1 VFAGLA
7 GRLLAGP
14 LEHPSAA
21 LTGLAIFVNFGT
33 GVLVQTTTTR
43 WPARRLIAAG
53 IVPTLV
59 GLVVLVVSA
68 WTASLAL
75 FFLAAVIGGAGG
87 GAIFRGSLV
96 LAVSTADPAE
106 RAGALATYFTAGY
119 LGVSLPVIGLGVA
132 LQYVTPLV
140 ALLIF
145 AVIVGIGILAAAP
158 VLTGARN
165 QRPKGER

>member
-14 LEHPSAA
+14 LDHPSAA

-59 GLVVLVVSA
+59 GLIVLVVSA

-96 LAVSTADPAE
+96 LAVSTADPANAPARWRRTSRRATSE
-106 RAGALATYFTAGY
+106 CRSRDRPRRRAAVRDPARRAADLCGDRRDRDTGCRAGPHRCEEPASEG
-119 LGVSLPVIGLGVA
+119 
-132 LQYVTPLV
+132 
-140 ALLIF
+140 
-145 AVIVGIGILAAAP
+145 
-158 VLTGARN
+158 
-165 QRPKGER
+165 